1 MQNITGGD
9 FMDYEYDIRITGGK
23 VIDFETMQVSEKDIC
38 IRDGVFCSCDG
49 GQAQFEVDASGK
61 YVLPGLID

>member
-1 MQNITGGD
+1 
-9 FMDYEYDIRITGGK
+9 MDYEYDIRITGGK

-49 GQAQFEVDASGK
+49 GQAQFEVDASG
-61 YVLPGLID
+61 